1 MMEKAMRAQTTTPQM
16 RRANKMIKDITSLSG
31 LDKAGLLFQIL
42 GESLALTLFNNLS
55 ESDLLKV
62 RIRSKELKHISI
74 SLKKEILEEFYFKLL
89 SNQNKHAVSEPS
101 DSLFDFLSKLNDEQ
115 LYYLLINE
123 SSRVIALSIDQVSD
137 NKKQTF
143 FNRLEDPI
151 QKNEII
157 MEIGNLENIPLEAVV
172 TIAKDLQQKVAFLPA
187 PKKFSRGGGESMAKI
202 LSQMDSDEAQQY
214 LDQIQGEDPELYEE
228 IKQYYLTFD
237 DLLDMPEHLMKDFW
251 MSPDVDPDMLAR
263 ALRSY
268 DEETVNTIVGFLPKR
283 KQSMF
288 APIENPIAK
297 KEIRSARAALV
308 EIARKM
314 VDDGTFSMD
323 DIFGQEELE

>member
-1 MMEKAMRAQTTTPQM
+1 
-16 RRANKMIKDITSLSG
+16 MIKDINSLSG

-42 GESLALTLFNNLS
+42 GESLALTLFNDLS

-62 RIRSKELKHISI
+62 RIRSKELKHVSI

-101 DSLFDFLSKLNDEQ
+101 DALFDFLNKLNNEQ

-143 FNRLEDPI
+143 FNRLDDPI

-187 PKKFSRGGGESMAKI
+187 PKNFSRGGGESMAKI
-202 LSQMDSDEAQQY
+202 LSQMDADEAQQY
-214 LDQIQGEDPELYEE
+214 LDQIQAEDPELYEE

-288 APIENPIAK
+288 TPIENPIAK

-308 EIARKM
+308 AIARQM

>member
-1 MMEKAMRAQTTTPQM
+1 
-16 RRANKMIKDITSLSG
+16 MINDINNLSG

-42 GESLALTLFNNLS
+42 GESLALTLFNDLS

-62 RIRSKELKHISI
+62 RIRSKELKNVSV

-89 SNQNKHAVSEPS
+89 SNQNKSMHLDNSE
-101 DSLFDFLSKLNDEQ
+101 DLFEFLKKLTSEQ

-123 SSRVIALSIDQVSD
+123 SSRVIALGVDQVSD
-137 NKKQTF
+137 NMKQDF
-143 FNRLEDPI
+143 FNKIEDPI

-157 MEIGNLENIPLEAVV
+157 MEIGNLDNIPLEAVV
-172 TIAKDLQQKVAFLPA
+172 TIANDLKQKVAFLPS

-214 LDQIQGEDPELYEE
+214 LDQIQGEDPELYDS

-251 MSPDVDPDMLAR
+251 MNPDIDPDSLAK
-263 ALRSY
+263 ALRGFE
-268 DEETVNTIVGFLPKR
+268 DETINAIVEFLPKR
-283 KQSMF
+283 KQAMF
-288 APIENPIAK
+288 TPIEKPIAK
-297 KEIRSARAALV
+297 REIKTARLELV
-308 EIARKM
+308 NIARNM
-314 VDDGTFSMD
+314 VNAGEFSMD

>member
-1 MMEKAMRAQTTTPQM
+1 
-16 RRANKMIKDITSLSG
+16 MIKDINNLSG

-42 GESLALTLFNNLS
+42 GESLALTLFNDLS

-62 RIRSKELKHISI
+62 RIRSKELRQVPI
-74 SLKKEILEEFYFKLL
+74 SLKKEIVEEFYFKLL
-89 SNQNKHAVSEPS
+89 SNQNKHTVSEPS
-101 DSLFDFLSKLNDEQ
+101 DSLFDFLNKLNDEQ

-123 SSRVIALSIDQVSD
+123 SSRVIALGIDQVSD
-137 NKKQTF
+137 DKKQSF

-157 MEIGNLENIPLEAVV
+157 MEIGNLDNIPLEAVV
-172 TIAKDLQQKVAFLPA
+172 TIAQDLQQKVAFLPA

-202 LSQMDSDEAQQY
+202 LSQMEADEAQQY
-214 LDQIQGEDPELYEE
+214 LDQIQGEDPDLYEA

-237 DLLDMPEHLMKDFW
+237 DLLEMPEHLMKDFW
-251 MSPDVDPDMLAR
+251 MSPDIDPDVLAR

-268 DEETVNTIVGFLPKR
+268 DEETVNTIIEFLPKR
-283 KQSMF
+283 KQAMF
-288 APIENPIAK
+288 TPIDQPIAK
-297 KEIRSARAALV
+297 KEIRTSRANLV
-308 EIARKM
+308 TIARKM
-314 VDDGTFSMD
+314 VDDGEFSMD